1 MYCICKYMDEAPVGD
16 SNAGN
21 ALMSRRTQQRIWLMF
36 KQRLV
41 FFSLCIIAHYIKLR
55 CCGKCV

>member
-1 MYCICKYMDEAPVGD
+1 MNEAPVGD

-21 ALMSRRTQQRIWLMF
+21 ALMSRRTLQRIWLMF

-41 FFSLCIIAHYIKLR
+41 FFFFMHNSPLYETQVLW
-55 CCGKCV
+55 